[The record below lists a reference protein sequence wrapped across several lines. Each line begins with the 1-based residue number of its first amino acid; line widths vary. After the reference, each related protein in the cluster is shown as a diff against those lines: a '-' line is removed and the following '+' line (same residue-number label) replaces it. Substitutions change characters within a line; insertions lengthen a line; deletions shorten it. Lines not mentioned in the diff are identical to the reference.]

1 MPKTIYLNSYL
12 SEEQNYALLEDHSN
26 LVVITPDDILTLK
39 LWRDSWQRDRT
50 LYGTDSLRD
59 VELDRGI
66 DTLNRI
72 LKQVSG

>member
-12 SEEQNYALLEDHSN
+12 TEEQNNDLLEDHSN
-26 LVVITPDDILTLK
+26 LVVINPGDILTLK
-39 LWRDSWQRDRT
+39 LWRDNWQRDRT
-50 LYGTDSLRD
+50 LNGTDSLRD